1 MTRSAYRFERKLP
14 ASSDEL
20 ADMIL
25 DEALKEGTP
34 FGVGKLAEKIGKS
47 KKKGEGEGGE

>member
-1 MTRSAYRFERKLP
+1 LP
-14 ASSDEL
+14 ASGDEL

-25 DEALKEGTP
+25 DEALKEGT
-34 FGVGKLAEKIGKS
+34 FGLGKLAEKVGKS